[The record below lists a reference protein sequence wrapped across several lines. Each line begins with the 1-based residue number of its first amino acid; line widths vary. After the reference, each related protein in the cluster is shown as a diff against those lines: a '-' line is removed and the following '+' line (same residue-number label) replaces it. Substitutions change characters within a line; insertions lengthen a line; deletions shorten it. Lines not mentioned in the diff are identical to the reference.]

1 MVAFHCN
8 HGKGRTGT
16 AVMGLLMYM
25 QDFEGPKEVLDFY
38 NAKRF
43 KTEKYVVSQPCQLR
57 YLHFYD
63 SLLKNAHDF
72 PHLKAFRLVNIEQ
85 ERLSGG
91 HYLNIT
97 QVRSNHRTH
106 SKARM
111 GRQPANGAFLMGDVF
126 IELMKEG
133 MVSDSRVSRINYHM
147 EFAKEAGQKWTI
159 SLDGPALTLESCVSG
174 DFSLAIEFELYCS
187 CHLREKWSAECECFR
202 VREKEEWHWSRMHQ
216 IIQQRP
222 SKHHDFT
229 FANPA
234 SE

>member
-63 SLLKNAHDF
+63 ALLKNSHDF